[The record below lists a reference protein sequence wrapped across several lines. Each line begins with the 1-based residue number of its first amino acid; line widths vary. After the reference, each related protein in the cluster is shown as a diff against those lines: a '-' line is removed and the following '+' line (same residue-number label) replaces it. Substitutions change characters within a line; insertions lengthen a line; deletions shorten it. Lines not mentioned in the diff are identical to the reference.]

1 MERRGVRAHSGE
13 RFTQPAGIMPLFQSK
28 TGERGCRWKTGTE
41 AENGFSE
48 V

>member
-28 TGERGCRWKTGTE
+28 GVQV
-41 AENGFSE
+41 ENGNRGREWF
-48 V
+48 